1 VKHPDHAALVEALC
15 RTNEAYPDFSAD
27 MQKLCRIA
35 MSPYASAVIDA
46 GFVPAPWS
54 NNEPPF
60 DPWADNFR
68 SPALELSAAQERTRE
83 MTAATAA
90 LSELNARAQL
100 AAGSVR

>member
-1 VKHPDHAALVEALC
+1 MKHPDHATLVEALC
-15 RTNEAYPDFSAD
+15 RTNESYPDFSDD
-27 MQKLCRIA
+27 MQNLCRIA

-54 NNEPPF
+54 NSEPPF

-68 SPALELSAAQERTRE
+68 SQEQELGAAQEKIRE
-83 MTAATAA
+83 MKAATAA

-100 AAGSVR
+100 AAGSAI